1 MKLPA
6 RIDWLGFAR
15 RLAPQATEADAE
27 LLGRFVAARDE
38 AAFATLVHRH
48 GPMVYA
54 VCCRRLGKFPDA
66 DDAFQ
71 AAFLVL
77 ARDAAKIANRESLP
91 GWLYRVAYLIALKAS
106 GRKAARSMGSLPMED
121 VPMND
126 PPDAN
131 AILHEQHAII
141 DDELASLPEKYRTV
155 LVLCLIEGKTNA
167 EAAAALKIPV
177 GTVDSRLNT
186 ARKQLQTKLVR
197 RGLGVTTAA
206 SLERLFEASLSAT
219 TPMIPTLIA
228 NTVRD
233 ILLTLSD
240 SAAGALSPTVTSLA
254 HGVSIMSLTKLKL
267 LAIFGIGLGLLGT
280 TGTGIYFAT
289 AADKPAAKVAAEPT
303 KSVAG
308 KPPAADKALAIVATG
323 RTATTMLALDKDA
336 GILNPIKEMTVA
348 ELLRELSEKTG
359 STIRLDV
366 GYFHKCD
373 IEKPYERK
381 ISLAVVKGLSV
392 RDVLQEIASLFQ
404 FGTQSESGISNS
416 KVGIRVK
423 GNQIILG
430 PGAITIAS
438 PGEAVTTN
446 QSPVVFVPQ
455 DEIARILTGPI
466 VGIAADNLPFAEFV
480 NQLREQ
486 TGANIVVDARLK
498 EKMQQ
503 PVTLMLNDTHLMTAL
518 KIAGDAYD
526 LAPAVVGNVYYLTTK
541 ENAEKLLKETYRDI
555 YGVVLV
561 PIPSGTVTDGIR
573 LYEKPANLKASDIA
587 LPRFGMPAGD
597 GSIKKSR
604 KRRETGGEEIAS

>member
-27 LLGRFVAARDE
+27 LLGRFVESRNE
-38 AAFATLVHRH
+38 AAFETLVHRH

-54 VCCRRLGKFPDA
+54 VCCRRLGQVADA

-106 GRKAARSMGSLPMED
+106 GRKAARPMGSLPMED

-141 DDELASLPEKYRTV
+141 DDELASMTEKYRTV
-155 LVLCLIEGKTNA
+155 LVLCLIEGKTNI

-177 GTVDSRLNT
+177 GTVDSRLST

-197 RGLGVTTAA
+197 RGLGVATAA

-280 TGTGIYFAT
+280 TGTGIYFAI
-289 AADKPAAKVAAEPT
+289 ADDKPAAKVAAELP
-303 KSVAG
+303 KPVAA
-308 KPPAADKALAIVATG
+308 KPPAAEKALAAVASTG

-336 GILNPIKEMTVA
+336 GLLNPIGDVTVA
-348 ELLRELSEKTG
+348 ELLATLSEKTG
-359 STIRLDV
+359 STIRLDL
-366 GYFHKCD
+366 GYFRERG

-381 ISLAVVKGLSV
+381 ISLAVVKDLSV
-392 RDVLQEIASLFQ
+392 RDVLEEVAGLFPLGAQ
-404 FGTQSESGISNS
+404 GENGVTHGRI
-416 KVGIRVK
+416 GIRVK

-430 PGAITIAS
+430 RGTMPIAS
-438 PGEAVTTN
+438 PGRAVTIPN
-446 QSPVVFVPQ
+446 EPPMPSLPEN
-455 DEIARILTGPI
+455 EIAQILSGPI
-466 VGIAADNLPFAEFV
+466 VGIAAYNLPLAEFV

-498 EKMQQ
+498 TQMLQ
-503 PVTLMLNDTHLMTAL
+503 PVTLTLNDTHLMTAL
-518 KIAGDAYD
+518 KVAGDAYEI
-526 LAPAVVGNVYYLTTK
+526 APAVVGNVYYLTTK
-541 ENAEKLLKETYRDI
+541 ENAHQLLTETYSEI
-555 YGVVLV
+555 YGTNV
-561 PIPSGTVTDGIR
+561 PVA
-573 LYEKPANLKASDIA
+573 PA
-587 LPRFGMPAGD
+587 PPA
-597 GSIKKSR
+597 K
-604 KRRETGGEEIAS
+604 

>member
-6 RIDWLGFAR
+6 RIDWLGYTR

-27 LLGRFVAARDE
+27 LLGRFVESRDE

-54 VCCRRLGKFPDA
+54 VCCRRLGKVPDA

-106 GRKAARSMGSLPMED
+106 GRRAARSMGSLPMED

-141 DDELASLPEKYRTV
+141 DDELASLPEKFRTV
-155 LVLCLIEGKTNA
+155 LVLCLIEGKTNT

-186 ARKQLQTKLVR
+186 ARKHLQAKLVR
-197 RGLGVTTAA
+197 RGLGVAAAA

-219 TPMIPTLIA
+219 TPMIHTLIA
-228 NTVRD
+228 NTIRD

-240 SAAGALSPTVTSLA
+240 STTGALSPTVTSLA

-289 AADKPAAKVAAEPT
+289 AADKPAAKVAAEPP
-303 KSVAG
+303 KPVAA
-308 KPPAADKALAIVATG
+308 KPPAADKTLAVVATG

-336 GILNPIKEMTVA
+336 GILRPIQEITVA
-348 ELLRELSEKTG
+348 ELIGELSERTG

-366 GYFHKCD
+366 GYFRECN
-373 IEKPYERK
+373 IQKPYEQK

-392 RDVLQEIASLFQ
+392 RDVLEEIASLFHFRAQ
-404 FGTQSESGISNS
+404 GDNGVPYGKI
-416 KVGIRVK
+416 GIRVK

-430 PGAITIAS
+430 RGTMPIAS
-438 PGEAVTTN
+438 PGRAVTIPN
-446 QSPVVFVPQ
+446 EPPMASLPEN
-455 DEIARILTGPI
+455 EIAKILSGPI
-466 VGIAADNLPFAEFV
+466 VGIAADNLPLAEFV

-498 EKMQQ
+498 TQMQQ
-503 PVTLMLNDTHLMTAL
+503 PVTLTLNDTHLMTAL
-518 KIAGDAYD
+518 KVAGDAYD

-541 ENAEKLLKETYRDI
+541 DNAELLLLETYREI
-555 YGVVLV
+555 YGMNTPVVPV
-561 PIPSGTVTDGIR
+561 P
-573 LYEKPANLKASDIA
+573 PAK
-587 LPRFGMPAGD
+587 
-597 GSIKKSR
+597 
-604 KRRETGGEEIAS
+604 

>member
-27 LLGRFVAARDE
+27 LLGQFVESRDE
-38 AAFATLVHRH
+38 TAFAALVHRH

-54 VCCRRLGKFPDA
+54 VCCRRLGKIPDA

-91 GWLYRVAYLIALKAS
+91 GWLYRVAYLIALKAN

-155 LVLCLIEGKTNA
+155 LVLCLIEGKTNT
-167 EAAAALKIPV
+167 EAAATLKIPV

-197 RGLGVTTAA
+197 RGLGVATTT

-228 NTVRD
+228 NTIRD

-289 AADKPAAKVAAEPT
+289 AADTPAAKVAAEPT
-303 KSVAG
+303 KPVAG

-336 GILNPIKEMTVA
+336 GILASIQEETVA
-348 ELLRELSEKTG
+348 ELLEKLSERTG

-366 GYFHKCD
+366 GYFRKCG
-373 IEKPYERK
+373 IEKPYEKK

-392 RDVLQEIASLFQ
+392 RDVLEEIASLFNQ
-404 FGTQSESGISNS
+404 PGNDGGSAIN
-416 KVGIRVK
+416 VGIRAK

-430 PGAITIAS
+430 QGSVAITM
-438 PGEAVTTN
+438 PGQGVALPYEEPPKLVT
-446 QSPVVFVPQ
+446 Q
-455 DEIARILTGPI
+455 DEIARILNGPI

-541 ENAEKLLKETYRDI
+541 ENAELLLLETYREI
-555 YGVVLV
+555 YGMNTPV
-561 PIPSGTVTDGIR
+561 IPTP
-573 LYEKPANLKASDIA
+573 PAK
-587 LPRFGMPAGD
+587 
-597 GSIKKSR
+597 
-604 KRRETGGEEIAS
+604 